1 MVIEVLS
8 MGFEEIKNMSQ
19 RILIIEDDFDAANVL
34 EAYMKRD
41 GFDVAIAGDGQ
52 QGLSLYR
59 QWRPHLVLL
68 DVMLPLVNGTE
79 VLLAIRRDS
88 DTPIIMVSA
97 MGDDPDKI
105 GALRYGADDYVVK
118 PYHPGEVVARV
129 QAVLRRVHPRAR
141 QQVLLTYQ
149 NLHVDIVAMHSWVST
164 PTGEQN
170 SLELTLTE
178 FNLLAVML
186 EYPTRA
192 FTRSQ
197 LIESC
202 LPESDALERVVD
214 THVYNLR
221 RKLEKAGISDVLQT
235 VRSVGY
241 RFCA

>member
-1 MVIEVLS
+1 
-8 MGFEEIKNMSQ
+8 MSQ
-19 RILIIEDDFDAANVL
+19 RVLIIEDDFDAANVL
-34 EAYMKRD
+34 EAYLKRD
-41 GFDVAIAGDGQ
+41 GFEVAIAGDGQ
-52 QGLSLYR
+52 QGLLLFH

-68 DVMLPLVNGTE
+68 DVMLPILNGTD

-88 DTPIIMVSA
+88 DIPIIMVSA

-129 QAVLRRVHPRAR
+129 QAVLRRVLRKER
-141 QQVLLTYQ
+141 QCEELTYQ
-149 NLHVDIVAMHSWVST
+149 NLHVDLVAMSVWVSN
-164 PTGEQN
+164 PSGGQDV
-170 SLELTLTE
+170 LDLTHTE
-178 FNLLAVML
+178 FKLLTVML
-186 EYPTRA
+186 KSKTRA
-192 FTRSQ
+192 FTRLQ

-221 RKLEKAGISDVLQT
+221 KKLEKAGILNVLQT

-241 RFCA
+241 RFCS